1 MADLTTFKQ
10 YLALVDQLANI
21 ASKEEILECA
31 RLLAINLAHY
41 ELNFGSLPLDET
53 LAALGSDQPNDAQ
66 VEMLNKG
73 MENLVGVLGS
83 LMQGLDEK
91 IIN

>member
-10 YLALVDQLANI
+10 HLDLVDQLANI
-21 ASKEEILECA
+21 VSKEEILECA

-41 ELNFGSLPLDET
+41 ELNFGTLPLDET
-53 LAALGSDQPNDAQ
+53 LVALESNQPNDAQ
-66 VEMLNKG
+66 IEMLNKG
-73 MENLVGVLGS
+73 LENLVGVLGS
-83 LMQGLDEK
+83 LIQGLDEK

>member
-21 ASKEEILECA
+21 ANKEEILECA

-41 ELNFGSLPLDET
+41 ELNFGALPLDET
-53 LAALGSDQPNDAQ
+53 LAALDSNQPNDAQ
-66 VEMLNKG
+66 IEMLNKG

-83 LMQGLDEK
+83 LIQGLDEK